1 MAWKID
7 YDDGVDNEEFKSL
20 QLKAFSAAET
30 EVADAPPAKIEVRR
44 GE

>member
-7 YDDGVDNEEFKSL
+7 YDDEVDNEEFKSL
-20 QLKAFSAAET
+20 QLKEFPAAET